1 MNNVCV
7 KKIRELDEKVKG
19 LEMEIKILTDII
31 SDLRECVKEMYENG
45 ME

>member
-19 LEMEIKILTDII
+19 LEIEIKILTDII
-31 SDLRECVKEMYENG
+31 SDLRKCVKEMYENG